1 MSEENTMNETLLLTA
16 LRADL
21 GVTSQAFSD
30 RLLDKIHTAEARIA
44 EEGITLENTPEDR
57 DLVVMYAA
65 WLWRSRVSG
74 EGMPRMLR
82 YALNNRLF
90 SRKARGEG

>member
-1 MSEENTMNETLLLTA
+1 MSENTILNETQLLVS

-21 GVTSQAFSD
+21 GVVSQVFSD
-30 RLLDKIHTAEARIA
+30 RLVEKIHAAEARIA
-44 EEGITLENTPEDR
+44 EEGIELQNTPEDQ

-65 WLWRSRVSG
+65 YLWRSRVSG
-74 EGMPRMLR
+74 EAMPRMLR

-90 SRKARGEG
+90 AQKAREEV